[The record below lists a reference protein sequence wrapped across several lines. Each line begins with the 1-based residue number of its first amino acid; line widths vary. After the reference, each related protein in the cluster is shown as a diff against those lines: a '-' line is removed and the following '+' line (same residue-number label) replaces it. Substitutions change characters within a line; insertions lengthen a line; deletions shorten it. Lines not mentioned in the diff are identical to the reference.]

1 MSKDNS
7 SYEGR
12 CQQTEY
18 IRKNK
23 LRTKTASSTLESSP
37 SHCLIFVRRSLRR
50 RNPLTPFAF
59 AHFFSTC
66 STPASSLL
74 IRQTMEQHSRRTHK
88 PLKRTQNG
96 AQAIRKISLVQTVPL
111 AGLADIDNNVRDS
124 GKLMHYYF
132 TLFLALLHLLL
143 SQLPEYVIIEGNN
156 ERLASRMVSVW
167 SNRPATG
174 AINGIFVAKAL
185 PICRAARE
193 VLIALIAISLG
204 SSDASSCSETLIKP

>member
-1 MSKDNS
+1 MRGDVK
-7 SYEGR
+7 
-12 CQQTEY
+12 QTKY

-74 IRQTMEQHSRRTHK
+74 IRQTMEQHSRRMHE

-96 AQAIRKISLVQTVPL
+96 AQAIRKISLVQTIPL
-111 AGLADIDNNVRDS
+111 AGLADINNHVRDS
-124 GKLMHYYF
+124 GKLVHHSF
-132 TLFLALLHLLL
+132 TLFLALLHFLL
-143 SQLPEYVIIEGNN
+143 SQLSEYVIIGGNN
-156 ERLASRMVSVW
+156 ERLAFRMASAW

-174 AINGIFVAKAL
+174 AINGILVANAL
-185 PICRAARE
+185 PTCRAARE
-193 VLIALIAISLG
+193 VLIALIAISLA
-204 SSDASSCSETLIKP
+204 SSDASSCSETSIKP